1 MEKSRHQSGR
11 QSDVWPSEGDEM
23 TDFKDE
29 TGKTFG
35 RLTVI
40 ERLKMPAKKDRSRAV
55 FLCRCACGTEIN
67 MSGNL
72 LRKGTFKE
80 CGTCAQAWGK
90 GDE

>member
-1 MEKSRHQSGR
+1 MEKSRHQGGR
-11 QSDVWPSEGDEM
+11 QSDVWAFEGDEM

-29 TGKTFG
+29 TGNVYG

>member
-1 MEKSRHQSGR
+1 
-11 QSDVWPSEGDEM
+11 M
-23 TDFKDE
+23 TPFKDE
-29 TGKTFG
+29 TGKVFG

-40 ERLKMPAKKDRSRAV
+40 ERVKMPTKQNRSRAV

-80 CGTCAQAWGK
+80 CGMCAQAWGK
-90 GDE
+90 RDER